1 MDDGSFDKKDVNLD
15 EASLETPDMEES
27 LETPEV
33 GTTIE
38 AEDTGSTEVAADTN
52 VGDLPVEDIDPAVDT
67 PAEEPVVKSNPF
79 LDDAPKAEE
88 PAAEEPAVE
97 TPAVEESA
105 ADAEPVET
113 PIEAPRDRARSRR
126 ASSGSYPRDCLGGYS
141 RGCDGSDSGNGSCS
155 SCGCCDRRIPC
166 PG

>member
-113 PIEAPRDRARSRR
+113 PIEAGGYSRS
-126 ASSGSYPRDCLGGYS
+126 CLGGYS
-141 RGCDGSDSGNGSCS
+141 RGCDGSGSGNGSCG
-155 SCGCCDRRIPC
+155 SCGCCD
-166 PG
+166 